1 MPGRAEPGRA
11 GPLING
17 SASPLGTSYTHF
29 LADRGQPRRSPLA
42 PSPPSPLGHGEDA
55 ARLMGRVTAEV
66 RALPQE
72 PAVRAAAPA
81 QTSAA
86 KPRPDACRRHAQT
99 AAQLAAGDEVR
110 RTGHGPAVWARPARR
125 WWAGPCSTGG
135 TTTAAAARRIHGRP
149 HPARVGAALRCMT
162 EAALLDAAPYG
173 TRFALLLLALAP
185 GLARARALRPRRAGP
200 SPPLPQ
206 GPARTQLVGHV
217 ARHTS
222 VSLPGLA
229 LPGAASCDQGQSIGA
244 ECLFAD
250 YRLRVMVSAC
260 RHLQVSELVAAEEGQ
275 ASAGHSVRLSVGLPA
290 PGRVA
295 RSRDKGLA
303 LCASAGE
310 L

>member
-1 MPGRAEPGRA
+1 MHTAHEAP
-11 GPLING
+11 
-17 SASPLGTSYTHF
+17 
-29 LADRGQPRRSPLA
+29 PRRSCSRCSSDAPTAGPACWRAGLA
-42 PSPPSPLGHGEDA
+42 STRRAARERRSMARSAARQPSPPSRRRPTA
-55 ARLMGRVTAEV
+55 APSA
-66 RALPQE
+66 A
-72 PAVRAAAPA
+72 AAAAAAPA
-81 QTSAA
+81 EF
-86 KPRPDACRRHAQT
+86 RRKGT
-99 AAQLAAGDEVR
+99 R
-110 RTGHGPAVWARPARR
+110 RKGYGPAVWARR

-260 RHLQVSELVAAEEGQ
+260 RQLQVSELVAAEERQ